1 MEDTCR
7 HVFPAFGLYVFE
19 QLKEKTVS
27 SRITTFRVDDKDSSQ
42 QSFLNL

>member
-1 MEDTCR
+1 MEDTGR

-19 QLKEKTVS
+19 QLKEKMVS
-27 SRITTFRVDDKDSSQ
+27 PRITTSRVEDKDSSQ